1 MGQSVPMIGQLADP
15 EAGEQ
20 SEGAVEQGNQGA
32 SYKFTEESSRD
43 SEFRDEPRG
52 CWIDAASDSRGEN
65 VDFFGCE
72 AVEKEVGSDQVV
84 MGGGGLPGA
93 GICEVGSHPVW
104 ISIGGQDELVEHRR
118 AGVNR
123 IDLECW
129 ILGEE
134 PGGEAAIAITENEC
148 LAG

>member
-20 SEGAVEQGNQGA
+20 SEGAVEQGNQRA
-32 SYKFTEESSRD
+32 SYKSAGESGRD
-43 SEFRDEPRG
+43 CKFGDEPLRRG
-52 CWIDAASDSRGEN
+52 EGAASDSRGEN

-84 MGGGGLPGA
+84 MGGGGLTGA

-123 IDLECW
+123 IDQECW

-134 PGGEAAIAITENEC
+134 PGGEAAIAITQNEC